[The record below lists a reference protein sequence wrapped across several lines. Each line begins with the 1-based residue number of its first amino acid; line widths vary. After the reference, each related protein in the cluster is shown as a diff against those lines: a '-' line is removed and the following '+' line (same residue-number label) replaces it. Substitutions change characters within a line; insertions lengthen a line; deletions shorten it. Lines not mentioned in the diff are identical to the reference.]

1 MQPQLPQLVPS
12 EVCLECPVCC
22 RFPEKQASLS
32 PFFFEEERAQV
43 EAIEETS
50 RGSFRAAGPSKAE
63 LVECGHGFACT
74 FFNPGDHTCRIY
86 SVRPLDCSMYP
97 AAVMWSK
104 DRQQVLMGV
113 DTKCPA
119 LKRPEV
125 AAKLD
130 QYLDWMQRYL
140 ENTTVSSL
148 IRKNPDWITDFQEE
162 VVEVR
167 PLSLGKV

>member
-1 MQPQLPQLVPS
+1 MQPQLPQLIPS

-32 PFFFEEERAQV
+32 PFFFAEERASV
-43 EAIEETS
+43 EASGEKG
-50 RGSFRAAGPSKAE
+50 RAFRAAGPSQAE
-63 LVECGHGFACT
+63 LVPCGHGFACT

-97 AAVMWSK
+97 TAVMWSQ
-104 DRQQVLMGV
+104 DRQKVLMGA

-119 LKRPEV
+119 LRRPEV

-130 QYLDWMQRYL
+130 HYLDWMQRYL
-140 ENTTVSSL
+140 ESADVSSS
-148 IRKNPDWITDFQEE
+148 IRQHPEWITEFQED
-162 VVEVR
+162 VVEAR

>member
-1 MQPQLPQLVPS
+1 MQPQLPQLIPS

-32 PFFFEEERAQV
+32 PFFFPEERAQV
-43 EAIEETS
+43 EALGEDG
-50 RGSFRAAGPSKAE
+50 RAFRAAGASKAE
-63 LVECGHGFACT
+63 VVECGHGFACT

-86 SVRPLDCSMYP
+86 PVRPLDCSMYP
-97 AAVMWSK
+97 AAVMWSQ
-104 DRQQVLMGV
+104 DRRQVLMGA

-119 LKRPEV
+119 LRRPEI

-130 QYLDWMQRYL
+130 HYLDWMQRYL
-140 ENTTVSSL
+140 ESADISSL
-148 IRKNPDWITDFQEE
+148 IHQHPEWITDFQEE
-162 VVEVR
+162 VVEAR